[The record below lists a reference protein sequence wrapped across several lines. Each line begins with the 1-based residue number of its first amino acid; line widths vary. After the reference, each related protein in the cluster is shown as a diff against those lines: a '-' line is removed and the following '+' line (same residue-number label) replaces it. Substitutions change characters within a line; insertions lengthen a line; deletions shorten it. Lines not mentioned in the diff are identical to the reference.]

1 VHLVGVILSD
11 NKNHKVAVL
20 GGGSF
25 GTAIANMI
33 ANNNYTT
40 SLWLRS
46 EENRGKMVI
55 TYLVIRSAPRC
66 RLGLIYSRY

>member
-1 VHLVGVILSD
+1 MTE

-33 ANNNYTT
+33 ATNNYQVT
-40 SLWLRS
+40 LWLRDEHRAQEYATAARTRPICPAIS
-46 EENRGKMVI
+46 
-55 TYLVIRSAPRC
+55 
-66 RLGLIYSRY
+66 LIPHYWSVLI